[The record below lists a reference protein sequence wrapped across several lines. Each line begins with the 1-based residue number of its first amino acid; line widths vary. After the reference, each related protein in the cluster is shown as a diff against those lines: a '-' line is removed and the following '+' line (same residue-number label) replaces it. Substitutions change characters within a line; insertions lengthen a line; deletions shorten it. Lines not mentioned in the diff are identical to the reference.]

1 MHKDKEYDNDNDIA
15 EAFNNFYGSIAE
27 KTKAKIVNTNTTFD
41 EFMPR
46 PNQNTFFAVPTT
58 AVEIAD
64 LIRNLNTNSAVGP
77 RSIRS
82 DILKL
87 ISPSVSPMLSQIFN
101 ECLIEGIF
109 PDCLKT
115 AQITPVH
122 KKDSL
127 IEIENYRP
135 ISLLSNIGKL
145 FEKLLHDRIYK
156 FFEKENLLFNKQF
169 GFRKHHNTSHAI
181 IALTES
187 IRNSLRKKE
196 YSVGVFVD
204 LQKAFDTVEH
214 DILIKKLDTYGLRGT
229 SNNLLKSYLSN
240 RKHNVK
246 IRKSISKSLD
256 LKHGVPQ
263 GSVLG
268 PLLFLIYINDLHRA
282 IDHSETYHFADDTC
296 LLNKNTSLKQLN
308 KQTNHDLRRLVDWL
322 RCNKISLNASK
333 TEIILFKGKH
343 EVIEKKLHFKLS
355 GQKLT
360 LKNHVKY
367 LGIYLD
373 EHLDWK
379 KILIFFSRNFLDQ

>member
-1 MHKDKEYDNDNDIA
+1 MHKNNEFENDNDIA

-27 KTKAKIVNTNTTFD
+27 STKSKIIRTNTTFE

-46 PNQNTFFAVPTT
+46 RNQNTFFIDPTT
-58 AVEIAD
+58 SVEIAD
-64 LIRNLNTNSAVGP
+64 LIRNLNVNSAVGP
-77 RSIRS
+77 GSIRT

-87 ISPSVSPMLSQIFN
+87 ISPTISPLLSKIFN
-101 ECLIEGIF
+101 ECFTEGIF

-115 AQITPVH
+115 AQITPVY

-145 FEKLLHDRIYK
+145 IEKLLHERIYK
-156 FFEKENLLFNKQF
+156 FLEKENLLYSKQF

-187 IRNSLRKKE
+187 IRKSLKANE

-204 LQKAFDTVEH
+204 FQKAFDTVEH
-214 DILIKKLDTYGLRGT
+214 SILIKKLNTYGFRGT

-246 IRKSISKSLD
+246 IRKSVSKSLD

-268 PLLFLIYINDLHRA
+268 PLLFILYINDLHRA
-282 IDHSETYHFADDTC
+282 IDHS
-296 LLNKNTSLKQLN
+296 
-308 KQTNHDLRRLVDWL
+308 
-322 RCNKISLNASK
+322 
-333 TEIILFKGKH
+333 
-343 EVIEKKLHFKLS
+343 
-355 GQKLT
+355 
-360 LKNHVKY
+360 
-367 LGIYLD
+367 
-373 EHLDWK
+373 
-379 KILIFFSRNFLDQ
+379 